1 MTSNEIQLLANSL
14 DSLNSRLEIL
24 TIYGEIIA
32 GSVQRIEALLGS
44 GNQEEA
50 VPDRQPPGVG

>member
-1 MTSNEIQLLANSL
+1 MTSNEIKLLANSL
-14 DSLNSRLEIL
+14 DSLSSRLDIL
-24 TIYGEIIA
+24 TIYAEIIA

-50 VPDRQPPGVG
+50 VPDGQPPGVG